1 MSNVFTLDSMREELD
16 RKYAPVIVDLGSEQV
31 ELRSLLRLK
40 SGPRKEVATKL
51 EELKKINETADAEDE
66 DTMSLRDLDKATN
79 LAEEILYHVAD
90 KPDKLI
96 DALDGDMSLIMQV
109 FEAWMGDT
117 QAGEA
122 DSSES

>member
-1 MSNVFTLDSMREELD
+1 MSNVFTLDAMREELD
-16 RKYAPVIVDLGSEQV
+16 RKYAPVVIEIGDEKV

-51 EELKKINETADAEDE
+51 EDLKKLNESDDGEG
-66 DTMSLRDLDKATN
+66 MSLTELDSATS

>member
-1 MSNVFTLDSMREELD
+1 MSNVFTLDAMREELD
-16 RKYAPVIVDLGSEQV
+16 RKYAPVVIEIGDEKV

-51 EELKKINETADAEDE
+51 EDLKKLNESDDDE
-66 DTMSLRDLDKATN
+66 GMSLTELDSATS

>member
-1 MSNVFTLDSMREELD
+1 MPNVFTLDAMREELD
-16 RKYAPVIVDLGSEQV
+16 RKYAPVVIEIGDEKV

-51 EELKKINETADAEDE
+51 EDLKKLNESDDDE
-66 DTMSLRDLDKATN
+66 GMSLTELDSATS